1 MVPKLEGKELF
12 WFHNN
17 HNILK
22 GLDFNRNISFNGIFR
37 APFTL
42 TAAADRNESTLSI
55 PEFKFL

>member
-22 GLDFNRNISFNGIFR
+22 GLDFNRNISFNGI
-37 APFTL
+37 L
-42 TAAADRNESTLSI
+42 ELH
-55 PEFKFL
+55 LH